1 MKKLLFFSKGET
13 CEPCVEVTKYLEEK
27 KVKDY
32 VKINPF
38 EEIEQ
43 SIEYGINAVPT
54 LVLVENGKELKRV
67 IGAKVS
73 LNPIRFDKIIEMY
86 NS

>member
-13 CEPCVEVTKYLEEK
+13 CEPCVEVTKYLQEK
-27 KVKDY
+27 GVKDY

-43 SIEYGINAVPT
+43 SIEYGIKVTPT
-54 LVLVENGKELKRV
+54 LILTVDGNILKKVVGGIGRNIKRYDEL
-67 IGAKVS
+67 
-73 LNPIRFDKIIEMY
+73 IRLY
-86 NS
+86 NE